1 LDSALRCGY
10 RSIDSA
16 TIYRNE
22 EDIGLALEELC
33 PLQGIKRSDL
43 FLTSKL
49 APKDQG
55 YDSCVSS
62 VRKSLQNLRTDY
74 LDLYLIH
81 WPGAGGIKVDDP
93 SNATRRLQ
101 SWKALEHCYQMG
113 LVRAIGVSN
122 YCIHHLQE
130 MEAYAEI
137 NPHVLQVE
145 HHPHYVQ
152 TALVEYCSRLGIHF
166 QAYSSLGTTVDAQT
180 NPLLNDELVGRLAR
194 RYAKTPAQVLLRWAT
209 QQEIGVLPKS
219 LNPLHIAE
227 NIALDWDLAKEDVLE
242 LNRLEEKRKYAW
254 DPSSVV

>member
-1 LDSALRCGY
+1 MKIKFCFTSW
-10 RSIDSA
+10 A
-16 TIYRNE
+16 TFEQY
-22 EDIGLALEELC
+22 
-33 PLQGIKRSDL
+33 
-43 FLTSKL
+43 F
-49 APKDQG
+49 
-55 YDSCVSS
+55 VS
-62 VRKSLQNLRTDY
+62 L
-74 LDLYLIH
+74 
-81 WPGAGGIKVDDP
+81 
-93 SNATRRLQ
+93 
-101 SWKALEHCYQMG
+101 
-113 LVRAIGVSN
+113 LVRSSFTK
-122 YCIHHLQE
+122 HLDT
-130 MEAYAEI
+130 
-137 NPHVLQVE
+137 PQVE

-254 DPSSVV
+254 DPSSVVWLIKGMRNSHESTATEQESQRPEMASTGGKW

>member
-1 LDSALRCGY
+1 METAKRVRLYKEAKIST
-10 RSIDSA
+10 DSA

-137 NPHVLQVE
+137 NPHVLQVFRVASSNTLWE
-145 HHPHYVQ
+145 F
-152 TALVEYCSRLGIHF
+152 HF
-166 QAYSSLGTTVDAQT
+166 L
-180 NPLLNDELVGRLAR
+180 GRLL
-194 RYAKTPAQVLLRWAT
+194 YQPETNQP
-209 QQEIGVLPKS
+209 I
-219 LNPLHIAE
+219 
-227 NIALDWDLAKEDVLE
+227 
-242 LNRLEEKRKYAW
+242 Y
-254 DPSSVV
+254 